1 MSQATPLVRIPVG
14 VIVERRKAK
23 SPWIDHVW
31 RPLSVL
37 TGAPEAA
44 AWTPLETTE
53 EAVTFYAGMAEVELH
68 RSETAF
74 YRDNLAS
81 DAARLWVIL
90 RPTGAEPPY
99 ELIGVTANPA
109 EGEAMT
115 EPGTDLVDM
124 VPMPDLIRTEIAA
137 FIAEHH
143 VERPF
148 FKRKR
153 DRANP
158 QAMARGG
165 RIVKGEQ

>member
-1 MSQATPLVRIPVG
+1 MSQVTALLRIPVG
-14 VIVERRKAK
+14 VVVERRKAK
-23 SPWIDHVW
+23 SPWIEHVW

-37 TGAPEAA
+37 TGAPDAA
-44 AWTPLETTE
+44 AWTPLQSTDEV
-53 EAVTFYAGMAEVELH
+53 VTFYAGMADVELY
-68 RSETAF
+68 RSETGY
-74 YRDNLAS
+74 YRDNLAT
-81 DAARLWVIL
+81 DAPRLWVIL

-115 EPGTDLVDM
+115 EPGTDLVEM
-124 VPMPDLIRTEIAA
+124 VPMPDLIQAA
-137 FIAEHH
+137 IAEFVAAHH

-158 QAMARGG
+158 QSLARGG
-165 RIVKGEQ
+165 RIKDDQ